1 MKRLF
6 RTVPAGKGAGK
17 QNDGDTRQRRI
28 EITVER
34 ETVTV
39 LHSVGPTP
47 TAMQAD
53 GQTQCSYCG
62 QAIAEAAGENKVLRG
77 DGGAM
82 E

>member
-1 MKRLF
+1 M
-6 RTVPAGKGAGK
+6 
-17 QNDGDTRQRRI
+17 
-28 EITVER
+28 ER

-53 GQTQCSYCG
+53 GQTQCSCCG
-62 QAIAEAAGENKVLRG
+62 QAIAKAAGENKVLRVN
-77 DGGAM
+77 GGAM